1 MSAPPDT
8 PIVWVNGAFVDA
20 PATTPAVTAL
30 DDGVLVGLGVFE
42 TMSIRGPS
50 GPSEREATGPSGPS
64 ERETTGVAFARRR
77 HLQRLHG
84 SAGIVGIEIDT
95 TLVEDGVDA
104 VLSRWGSRAGRLRIT
119 ATAGGAV
126 IVSADAVVEV
136 AATATVVVAPWPR
149 NERSPL
155 ASAKHTAYA
164 DNVLAFAYAR
174 DLGATEALFLNTR
187 DEVCEGSRTNIF
199 AVCDGQ
205 LVTPPQSAG
214 CLPGVTR
221 ALVLEYGGAVEATL
235 DLPQLMAAS
244 EAFLTSALRGAQPI
258 ATIDGAAVGRG
269 TRPHAQRVARV
280 LAGLNADA

>member
-8 PIVWVNGAFVDA
+8 PVVWVNGAFVDA

-50 GPSEREATGPSGPS
+50 ERAS
-64 ERETTGVAFARRR
+64 TGVAFARRR
-77 HLQRLHG
+77 HLQRLER
-84 SAGIVGIEIDT
+84 SAAIVGIEIDIA
-95 TLVEDGVDA
+95 LVERGLVA
-104 VLSRWGSRAGRLRIT
+104 VLSRWGARDGRLRIT

-126 IVSADAVVEV
+126 IVWADHVVPV

-155 ASAKHTAYA
+155 AGAKHTAYA
-164 DNVLAFAYAR
+164 DNVLASAYAR
-174 DLGATEALFLNTR
+174 DRGATEALFLNTR
-187 DEVCEGSRTNIF
+187 DEVCEGSRTNVF
-199 AVCDGQ
+199 AVCDGR
-205 LVTPPQSAG
+205 LVTPPVSAG

-235 DLPQLMAAS
+235 DLPTLMAAS
-244 EAFLTSALRGAQPI
+244 EAFLTSSLRGAQPI
-258 ATIDGAAVGRG
+258 ATIDGVAVGSG
-269 TRPHAQRVARV
+269 TRPHALRVAGV
-280 LAGLNADA
+280 LAALNADA